1 MTSILKADT
10 IQDTDGNNIINE
22 SSDTITIGASGDT
35 IDIPSGATLDATGA
49 TITGALA
56 NSPSFSAYRSGGNQ
70 TLANNTNVVLQ
81 FNTELYD
88 VGSCYDT
95 STYRFTPN
103 VAGKYFINSII
114 RLNGGGNSVLYDL
127 YIYKNTSVVRA
138 ARDETT
144 PADPFSMQ
152 VSAIVEA
159 NGSSDYFEMQF
170 YQASS
175 SVQLSST
182 VNSAFEA
189 FKLIGV

>member
-1 MTSILKADT
+1 MAIDKIQSESINLADNFAFT
-10 IQDTDGNNIINE
+10 GTV
-22 SSDTITIGASGDT
+22 SGT
-35 IDIPSGATLDATGA
+35 P
-49 TITGALA
+49 A
-56 NSPSFSAYRSGGNQ
+56 NTPSFSAYRSGGNQ

-81 FNTELYD
+81 FNTELFD

-127 YIYKNTSVVRA
+127 YIFKNTNVVRA
-138 ARDETT
+138 SRDETT

-182 VNSAFEA
+182 TNSAFEA
-189 FKLIGV
+189 FRIIE

>member
-1 MTSILKADT
+1 MSTLET
-10 IQDTDGNNIINE
+10 NLIQPSTG
-22 SSDTITIGASGDT
+22 TTLTVGASGDT

-70 TLANNTNVVLQ
+70 TLANNTDVVLQ

-114 RLNGGGNSVLYDL
+114 KLNGGGNSVLYDL
-127 YIYKNTSVVRA
+127 YIYKNTTVVRTT
-138 ARDETT
+138 RDETT

-159 NGSSDYFEMQF
+159 NGSSDYFTIQF

-175 SVQLSST
+175 SVQLSSST
-182 VNSAFEA
+182 NSAFEA

>member
-10 IQDTDGNNIINE
+10 IQDSSGNNIINE

-35 IDIPSGATLDATGA
+35 IDIPSGAILDATGA

-70 TLANNTNVVLQ
+70 TLANNTNVVLE

-127 YIYKNTSVVRA
+127 YIYKNTNVVRA
-138 ARDETT
+138 TRDETT

-182 VNSAFEA
+182 VNTAFEA